1 MAFEE
6 GLLEAEADTFWCLSK
21 LIDDIQDNFLEMQ
34 PGVLKIIDKMKALVG
49 QADKELLNHIKTLD
63 ISFMDFAYRWVSCYL
78 TREFHIL

>member
-49 QADKELLNHIKTLD
+49 
-63 ISFMDFAYRWVSCYL
+63 
-78 TREFHIL
+78 